1 MRDTKTTG
9 RHPLVAALLAAGALG
24 AIVGPAM
31 AQLALPLA
39 ELGFGM
45 YRIEAEVAH
54 TFDTRQ
60 TGLMHRTTMP
70 LHRGMVFVFPEARA
84 HCMWMKNTPLP
95 LSVAF
100 LDAQGRVI
108 NIEDMQPHTTDNHCA
123 AGPAR
128 FALEM
133 NLGWFAGRGIKAGDV
148 LRGFDR
154 LPAPR

>member
-1 MRDTKTTG
+1 MNFRTTLIG
-9 RHPLVAALLAAGALG
+9 SLLASAALLLAGTAGAQ
-24 AIVGPAM
+24 AV
-31 AQLALPLA
+31 LPLA
-39 ELGFGM
+39 ELGAGM

-54 TFDTRQ
+54 TDETRQ
-60 TGLMHRTTMP
+60 IGLMNRAKMP
-70 LHRGMVFVFPEARA
+70 LHRGMVFVFPEQRA
-84 HCMWMKNTPLP
+84 HCMWMKNTLLP

-100 LDAQGRVI
+100 LDDEGRVI
-108 NIEDMQPHTTDNHCA
+108 NIEDMQPQTTDNHCA

-133 NLGWFAGRGIKAGDV
+133 NLGWFGERGIKAGDM

>member
-1 MRDTKTTG
+1 MIPRSTLTC
-9 RHPLVAALLAAGALG
+9 RLVASAALLLAGA
-24 AIVGPAM
+24 PAF
-31 AQLALPLA
+31 AQTALPLA
-39 ELGFGM
+39 ELGAGM

-54 TFDTRQ
+54 TFETRQ
-60 TGLMHRTTMP
+60 TGLMNRTAMP

-84 HCMWMKNTPLP
+84 HCMWMKNTLLP

-100 LDAQGRVI
+100 IDAQGRVI
-108 NIEDMQPHTTDNHCA
+108 NIEDMQPQTTDNHCA

-133 NLGWFAGRGIKAGDV
+133 NLGWFAERGIKAGDT

>member
-1 MRDTKTTG
+1 MNSQT
-9 RHPLVAALLAAGALG
+9 LVAALLDSCTLG
-24 AIVGPAM
+24 AFATAAVAES
-31 AQLALPLA
+31 ALPAA

-54 TFDTRQ
+54 TFETRQ
-60 TGLMHRTTMP
+60 TGLMNRTAMP

-100 LDAQGRVI
+100 VDDHGKVI

-123 AGPAR
+123 AGQAR

-133 NLGWFAGRGIKAGDV
+133 NLGWFAERGIKAGDT

>member
-1 MRDTKTTG
+1 MNIRI
-9 RHPLVAALLAAGALG
+9 PFSCQVAAIAALLLA
-24 AIVGPAM
+24 GPAV
-31 AQLALPLA
+31 ARGELPVA
-39 ELGFGM
+39 ELGAGM

-54 TFDTRQ
+54 TFETRQ
-60 TGLMHRTTMP
+60 TGLMNRSAMP

-84 HCMWMKNTPLP
+84 HCMWMKNTLLP

-100 LDAQGRVI
+100 VDAQGRVI
-108 NIEDMQPHTTDNHCA
+108 NIEDMQPQTTDNHCA

-133 NLGWFAGRGIKAGDV
+133 NLGWFAERGIKAGDT

-154 LPAPR
+154 LPSPR

>member
-1 MRDTKTTG
+1 MNSQT
-9 RHPLVAALLAAGALG
+9 LAAALLASCTLG
-24 AIVGPAM
+24 AFATAAVAES
-31 AQLALPLA
+31 ALPAA

-54 TFDTRQ
+54 TFETRQ
-60 TGLMHRTTMP
+60 TGLMNRTAMP

-100 LDAQGRVI
+100 VDDHGKVI

-123 AGPAR
+123 AGQAR

-133 NLGWFAGRGIKAGDV
+133 NLGWFAARGIKAGDT

>member
-1 MRDTKTTG
+1 MNSQT
-9 RHPLVAALLAAGALG
+9 LAAALLASCTLG
-24 AIVGPAM
+24 AFATAAVAES
-31 AQLALPLA
+31 ALPAA

-54 TFDTRQ
+54 TFETRQ
-60 TGLMHRTTMP
+60 TGLMNRTAMP

-100 LDAQGRVI
+100 VDDGGRVI
-108 NIEDMQPHTTDNHCA
+108 NVEDMQPHTTDNHCA
-123 AGPAR
+123 AGLAR

-133 NLGWFAGRGIKAGDV
+133 NLGWFAERGIKAGDT

>member
-1 MRDTKTTG
+1 MNSQT
-9 RHPLVAALLAAGALG
+9 LVAALLASCTLG
-24 AIVGPAM
+24 AFATAAVAES
-31 AQLALPLA
+31 ALPAA

-54 TFDTRQ
+54 TFETRQ
-60 TGLMHRTTMP
+60 TGLMNRTAMP

-100 LDAQGRVI
+100 VDDHGKVI

-133 NLGWFAGRGIKAGDV
+133 NLGWFAARGIKAGDT

>member
-1 MRDTKTTG
+1 MSFRT
-9 RHPLVAALLAAGALG
+9 LAAALLAAGAL
-24 AIVGPAM
+24 APFAPA
-31 AQLALPLA
+31 AVAESRLPEA

-54 TFDTRQ
+54 TFETRQ
-60 TGLMHRTTMP
+60 IGLMNRTAMP

-100 LDAQGRVI
+100 VDERGRVI
-108 NIEDMQPHTTDNHCA
+108 NIEDMQPQTTDNHCA

-133 NLGWFAGRGIKAGDV
+133 NLGWFAERGVKAGDT
-148 LRGFDR
+148 LRGFER

>member
-1 MRDTKTTG
+1 MIFRSAFTRRLSTS
-9 RHPLVAALLAAGALG
+9 AALLLAGA
-24 AIVGPAM
+24 PAF
-31 AQLALPLA
+31 AQTALPLA
-39 ELGFGM
+39 ELGAGM

-54 TFDTRQ
+54 TFETRQ
-60 TGLMHRTTMP
+60 TGLMNRTTMP

-84 HCMWMKNTPLP
+84 HCMWMKNTLLP

-100 LDAQGRVI
+100 VDAQGRVI
-108 NIEDMQPHTTDNHCA
+108 NIEDMQPQTTDNHCA

-133 NLGWFAGRGIKAGDV
+133 NLGWFAERGIKAGDT

>member
-1 MRDTKTTG
+1 MSAQK
-9 RHPLVAALLAAGALG
+9 LVAAVLASCTLG
-24 AIVGPAM
+24 AFATAAVAESGLPA
-31 AQLALPLA
+31 A

-54 TFDTRQ
+54 TFETRQ
-60 TGLMHRTTMP
+60 VGLMNRTAMP

-100 LDAQGRVI
+100 VDDRGKVI

-133 NLGWFAGRGIKAGDV
+133 NLGWFAARGIKAGDT

>member
-1 MRDTKTTG
+1 MNSQT
-9 RHPLVAALLAAGALG
+9 LAAALLASCTLG
-24 AIVGPAM
+24 AFATAAVAES
-31 AQLALPLA
+31 ALPAA

-54 TFDTRQ
+54 TFETRQ
-60 TGLMHRTTMP
+60 TGLMNRTAMP

-100 LDAQGRVI
+100 VDDGGRVI

-123 AGPAR
+123 AGQAR

-133 NLGWFAGRGIKAGDV
+133 NLGWFAERGIKAGDT